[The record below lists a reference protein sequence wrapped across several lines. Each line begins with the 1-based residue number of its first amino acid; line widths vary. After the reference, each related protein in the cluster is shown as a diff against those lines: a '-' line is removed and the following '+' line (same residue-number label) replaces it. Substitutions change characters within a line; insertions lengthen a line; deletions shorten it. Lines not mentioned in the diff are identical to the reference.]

1 MKKAIA
7 IAAMSL
13 SLVSS
18 QARADEHRPGD
29 AALGALSGAVVFGPV
44 GAVAGAVVGYTAG
57 PSIAHSWGFRH
68 SGSAAHRTKAARQM
82 TTPPSEAHAQATP
95 PSEAQASTA
104 VPEAQPVPK
113 TASTTPPPVQTLE

>member
-1 MKKAIA
+1 MKKSIA
-7 IAAMSL
+7 ITAISL

-18 QARADEHRPGD
+18 PVRADEHRPGD
-29 AALGALSGAVVFGPV
+29 AALGALSGAVVLGPI

-68 SGSAAHRTKAARQM
+68 SRSAAYRAKTARQT
-82 TTPPSEAHAQATP
+82 TTPAEARAQAS

-104 VPEAQPVPK
+104 APAAPAPK